1 MGFLADICADG
12 DGAVL
17 CARPGWEGVGDIS
30 VRDGLCWH
38 VCCTDFV
45 LDSDIERV
53 RLEGQRRKV
62 MNRYQKLAWF
72 NLIVITAALVITPA
86 AVIVEIRW
94 RGYST
99 IAPWFFIVILLL
111 LKLKPFLFRKPQS
124 EGGVI
129 SDERD
134 SFIIKRALS
143 FAYTTFWWVF
153 ILSCFLLFLIIGP
166 RNSVPTIT
174 LPLMAIGGALF
185 MKIMCSAA
193 ILVQYGWGNKGE

>member
-1 MGFLADICADG
+1 
-12 DGAVL
+12 
-17 CARPGWEGVGDIS
+17 
-30 VRDGLCWH
+30 
-38 VCCTDFV
+38 
-45 LDSDIERV
+45 
-53 RLEGQRRKV
+53 

-72 NLIVITAALVITPA
+72 NLIVITATIIITSTA
-86 AVIVEIRW
+86 IAIEFHI

-99 IAPWFFIVILLL
+99 TGLWFFVGPLLL
-111 LKLKPFLFRKPQS
+111 LKFKPFLFKKPQGS
-124 EGGVI
+124 NKVVC
-129 SDERD
+129 DERD

-185 MKIMCSAA
+185 MKIVGSVA
-193 ILVQYGWGNKGE
+193 ILVQYGWRDKGEKS